1 MASNMAGALPKGWGA
16 ASQKLVR
23 SNILPPT
30 AGPYSR
36 SLLTRG
42 LDKAK
47 VMGQITDYI
56 PEGDLYDMKRYKVT
70 IIGGGPA
77 GAMTALSLTHLR
89 PELAGDILL
98 LEAKSFPR
106 EKICGGAVCG
116 RAVDFLDE
124 LGVSLQGIP
133 RVPVK
138 GMDLRFED
146 ERYFAPFGHDNN
158 YVVRRSVF
166 DRLLLDQVRER
177 NVKVKTATRAIG
189 AYRDKGCMAVID
201 RTHTV
206 YHTDC
211 IVAADGVNGRSR
223 TWFGVPHRGRKTIL
237 LQADIP
243 RNPDSEL
250 LQDSLMMD
258 FSPTRLNHSGYVWF
272 FPSVGEE
279 GEPVVNVGISGGE
292 DGRNNISK
300 LKEMFCSVM
309 DRYPEIRSM
318 APENIKF
325 KLYPERD
332 FPLFQSRCQER
343 VLFVGEQLGIDSFA
357 GEGLSICAESAMAAA
372 REIVQALDCGD
383 FSFKGYA
390 GRLRDSDFFPLLLPG
405 KLFWRS
411 RFGNRPP
418 LALSIAVWKPSEE
431 KDSLMELYTRLFS
444 GDLPGDFVYSYYNL
458 KTDVVRTLGYIWRSL
473 SGRSPTA

>member
-1 MASNMAGALPKGWGA
+1 M
-16 ASQKLVR
+16 
-23 SNILPPT
+23 
-30 AGPYSR
+30 
-36 SLLTRG
+36 
-42 LDKAK
+42 K
-47 VMGQITDYI
+47 VIGQITDYI
-56 PEGDLYDMKRYKVT
+56 PERELYEMKRYKV
-70 IIGGGPA
+70 IVIGGGPSGTMA
-77 GAMTALSLTHLR
+77 ALSLAHLR

-116 RAVDFLDE
+116 RAMGFLDE
-124 LGVSLQGIP
+124 LGVSLEGIP

-146 ERYFAPFGHDNN
+146 ERYSAPFGHDNN

-166 DRLLLDQVRER
+166 DCLLLDRVRER
-177 NVKVKTATRAIG
+177 NVEVKTAARAIG
-189 AYRDKGCMAVID
+189 AYRDKGGMAVID

-258 FSPTRLNHSGYVWF
+258 FSPTLFGHPGYVWF

-279 GEPVVNVGISGGE
+279 GEPVVNTGISGGE
-292 DGRNNISK
+292 NGRHNIMK
-300 LKEMFCSVM
+300 LKEIFCTILE
-309 DRYPEIRSM
+309 RYPEIRSM
-318 APENIKF
+318 APETIRF
-325 KLYPERD
+325 KQYQERD
-332 FPLFQSRCQER
+332 FPFFQPRCQER

-372 REIVQALDCGD
+372 QEIIRALDCGD

-390 GRLRDSDFFPLLLPG
+390 GRLRDGDFFPLLLPG
-405 KLFWRS
+405 KLIWRS
-411 RFGNRPP
+411 QFGKRPP
-418 LALSIAVWKPSEE
+418 LALPIAVWKPSEE

-458 KTDVVRTLGYIWRSL
+458 KTDIARTLGYIWHSL
-473 SGRSPTA
+473 SEKSPTA